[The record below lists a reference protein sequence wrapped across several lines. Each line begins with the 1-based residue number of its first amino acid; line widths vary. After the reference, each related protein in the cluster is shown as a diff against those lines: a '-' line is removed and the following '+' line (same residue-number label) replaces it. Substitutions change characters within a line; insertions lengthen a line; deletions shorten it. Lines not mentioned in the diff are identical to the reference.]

1 MCKIGVSVL
10 VWIMCMGIC
19 HPFSVSQE
27 NEVAVKYFPVIL
39 DEGSEIYD
47 GDTIQDVYICVKTLE
62 KKDYRSEV
70 LWPGIYL
77 EADEV
82 FAWTDIRI
90 AGIDTP
96 EKKPKRAGRTPES
109 IALEKAAAAEAQ
121 QALAALFDAYDTA
134 VYVANPELGKYA
146 GRIVADVLVGREK
159 ISVASY
165 MLENGHAYPYDGEAK
180 LPFDEWYP
188 KSKGDE

>member
-1 MCKIGVSVL
+1 MRKFWVSTL
-10 VWIMCMGIC
+10 LLILCLGAWYQ
-19 HPFSVSQE
+19 FSVSDE
-27 NEVAVKYFPVIL
+27 PKVDVKYYPVL
-39 DEGSEIYD
+39 MDEGSKIYD
-47 GDTIQDVYICVKTLE
+47 GDTIQDVYISVKTLQ
-62 KKDYRSEV
+62 KKDYPEEV

-77 EADEV
+77 EADSV

-121 QALAALFDAYDTA
+121 QALADLFDAYDNA

-146 GRIVADVLVGREK
+146 GRIVADVLVGPER
-159 ISVASY
+159 ISVAEY
-165 MLENGHAYPYDGEAK
+165 MLQLGHAYPYDGETK
-180 LPFDEWYP
+180 LPFDEWY
-188 KSKGDE
+188 GGE